1 MKNENLKLSK
11 LESIQM
17 SNFLMKM
24 ELISY
29 LKDKNK
35 INPKNYEL
43 MNYTLEYIYIKILVV
58 QVIVVVMKKL
68 IFKTKKN
75 LIIMYILI
83 FLIISFLLFK
93 KMKNENLKLSKLES
107 IQMSNF
113 LMKKEL
119 ISYLKEKNE
128 IQINKKQYTI
138 FITDFI
144 EDLFNIINQQILN
157 CAQIYQIISNSQID
171 HLISNNK
178 NISFSMILNF
188 YDKIISFF
196 NSTTNKINMS
206 RNFSNNDINN
216 KRILNL
222 TDRDSYNKNIFEFEK
237 KYFEKRYKS
246 NFNSPQNRYRINN
259 KENRNNNNQSNIL
272 LLSSQNST
280 RNLCVKNIKID
291 YMDLNKLEKNSE
303 KDDIQIFVKQQK
315 NKEYNNI
322 KKVNNKIVLTKQI
335 YKICNSIPVPRKN
348 NNNITERKN
357 SYNKKIKN
365 NKINLK
371 KSKNSWKRINVSNSE
386 DDKK

>member
-1 MKNENLKLSK
+1 
-11 LESIQM
+11 
-17 SNFLMKM
+17 
-24 ELISY
+24 
-29 LKDKNK
+29 
-35 INPKNYEL
+35 
-43 MNYTLEYIYIKILVV
+43 
-58 QVIVVVMKKL
+58 
-68 IFKTKKN
+68 
-75 LIIMYILI
+75 
-83 FLIISFLLFK
+83 
-93 KMKNENLKLSKLES
+93 MKNENLKLSKLES

-119 ISYLKEKNE
+119 ISYLKDKNE

-222 TDRDSYNKNIFEFEK
+222 TDRDNYNKNIFEFEK

-272 LLSSQNST
+272 FLSSQNST

-348 NNNITERKN
+348 NINNITERKN

>member
-1 MKNENLKLSK
+1 
-11 LESIQM
+11 
-17 SNFLMKM
+17 
-24 ELISY
+24 
-29 LKDKNK
+29 
-35 INPKNYEL
+35 
-43 MNYTLEYIYIKILVV
+43 
-58 QVIVVVMKKL
+58 
-68 IFKTKKN
+68 
-75 LIIMYILI
+75 
-83 FLIISFLLFK
+83 
-93 KMKNENLKLSKLES
+93 MKNENLKLSKLES

-119 ISYLKEKNE
+119 ISYLKDKNK

-157 CAQIYQIISNSQID
+157 CAQIYQIISNSQIE

-222 TDRDSYNKNIFEFEK
+222 TDRDNYNKNIFEFEK
-237 KYFEKRYKS
+237 KYFEKRYKT
-246 NFNSPQNRYRINN
+246 NLNSPQNRYRRNN
-259 KENRNNNNQSNIL
+259 KENHNHNNLSNIL

-303 KDDIQIFVKQQK
+303 KEDIQIFVKQQK

-322 KKVNNKIVLTKQI
+322 KKINNKIVLTKQI

-348 NNNITERKN
+348 NINNITERKN